1 MCFTLATV
9 KEFDDLPVQK
19 DEPVT
24 RARQRHGGTSRT
36 LAWLLDDLITIPG
49 TNRRVGLDPLVGL
62 VPGAGDIVTMVA
74 TGSTLID
81 GLRYRVPLLVLLR
94 MIVNMGLD
102 SLIGSIPLVGDA
114 FDFLF
119 KANRRNVALLEN
131 AIADGNQAKMSAKRY
146 FIVVGVLVVLA
157 FVAVLALIIWLI
169 AFIVGQI
176 GWF

>member
-1 MCFTLATV
+1 MTYPFKRMSPSREHGSATA
-9 KEFDDLPVQK
+9 
-19 DEPVT
+19 EPHVHSPGFST
-24 RARQRHGGTSRT
+24 ISSPSRARTVAS
-36 LAWLLDDLITIPG
+36 DLIHSWGSSPAPAIFF
-49 TNRRVGLDPLVGL
+49 L
-62 VPGAGDIVTMVA
+62 TMVA

-157 FVAVLALIIWLI
+157 FVAVVALIIWLI

>member
-1 MCFTLATV
+1 MTYPFKRMSPSREHGSATA
-9 KEFDDLPVQK
+9 
-19 DEPVT
+19 EPHVHSPGFST
-24 RARQRHGGTSRT
+24 ISSPSRARTVAS
-36 LAWLLDDLITIPG
+36 DLIHSWG
-49 TNRRVGLDPLVGL
+49 SS
-62 VPGAGDIVTMVA
+62 PGAGDILTMVA

-81 GLRYRVPLLVLLR
+81 GLRYQVPLLVLLR

>member
-62 VPGAGDIVTMVA
+62 VPGAGDILSHHGCNWFDAYRRPPVPGPI
-74 TGSTLID
+74 TGSAQD
-81 GLRYRVPLLVLLR
+81 DCQHGAGLTHRKHPPCR
-94 MIVNMGLD
+94 
-102 SLIGSIPLVGDA
+102 
-114 FDFLF
+114 
-119 KANRRNVALLEN
+119 
-131 AIADGNQAKMSAKRY
+131 
-146 FIVVGVLVVLA
+146 
-157 FVAVLALIIWLI
+157 
-169 AFIVGQI
+169 
-176 GWF
+176 